1 MTPMM
6 GLFLRCLVAL
16 AMLLLMVSMVDAAFA
31 APVDTPSAN
40 TV

>member
-16 AMLLLMVSMVDAAFA
+16 ALILLMLSMVDAAMA
-31 APVDTPSAN
+31 
-40 TV
+40 TVT